1 MTLLKGALVA
11 FTPTFLPV
19 PSPSV
24 TVFQFNPESLTHK
37 WSQPGPSTGGAGGA
51 GAGACGR
58 PGTTTG
64 NPYSV
69 PGMPE
74 EEFSLSVML
83 DSNED
88 IADGGASG
96 ALAEASGVYSRL
108 AAMEMLLYPTGR
120 AAMSSLL
127 GQTTAALGF
136 GGDASGDTQAV
147 PDSTLPV
154 TLFVWGL
161 YRIVPVRVSG
171 LTITETLY
179 DDLLNPIHAEA
190 KLDLRVMTP
199 AELAAATETQVL
211 ARLGTVA
218 YTYTLGVR
226 EAAAAANLANAA
238 QTIGILPT

>member
-24 TVFQFNPESLTHK
+24 TVFQFNPETISHK
-37 WSQPGPSTGGAGGA
+37 WSQPGPSGGGG
-51 GAGACGR
+51 GGGGACGR

-64 NPYSV
+64 NPYAV

-83 DSNED
+83 DSNEEIVD
-88 IADGGASG
+88 SG
-96 ALAEASGVYSRL
+96 IKGELAAASGVYSRL
-108 AAMEMLLYPTGR
+108 ARMEMLLYPTGGN
-120 AAMSSLL
+120 AMSALL
-127 GQTTAALGF
+127 GQVSSALGF
-136 GGDASGDTQAV
+136 GSGTSGGGTRNV
-147 PDSTLPV
+147 PESTLPV

-161 YRIVPVRVSG
+161 YRIVPVRVTG

-179 DDLLNPIHAEA
+179 DELLNPIHAEA

-199 AELAAATETQVL
+199 NELAAATDTQVL
-211 ARLGTVA
+211 ARLATVA

-226 EAAAAANLANAA
+226 EAAAAANLAIGA
-238 QTIGILPT
+238 QRIGIIPT